1 MDFLQNLLQR
11 LRLSLATMSFNQKA
25 ILGIVA
31 VAAVAS
37 MFAFQA
43 FVRSDSMVVL
53 YNGLDTDAANEVMD
67 VLTQEGSK
75 FEIQGGG
82 RTIMVPAS
90 DFDRLRLMTARVV
103 GDGHSGWRE
112 FLERNSMG
120 ATQRELD
127 AAERYAMEG
136 ELARSIESLQS
147 VTKARVH
154 IDMPSR
160 SDFLRNRRAASAS
173 VVVSLR
179 GRMTPTR
186 DQVESIQ
193 FLVAGYVPDLTPDG
207 VNVIDSASQRV
218 LSGTSG
224 DNATGKSGGQLRAQ
238 QEVEEYLASKASEV
252 LSPVLGV
259 NAFVVRVGA
268 DLDFEELERVA
279 ETYDPNTVVRS
290 EGTAESEDPTKS
302 RGVTNYEINKTVDRV
317 LRNGSTLRK
326 LTVSVAVDG
335 VYTPGAEGAA
345 PTYSPR
351 SEDSIAQIQRVV
363 AAAVGLD
370 PTRGDT
376 ITVENLQFDPVVPYE
391 PTLLEQYGWMQELP
405 DLVGRFLLF
414 LVAAFM
420 VLGLRKSLS
429 RALGSSGTAVSTRGP
444 VGAGSGGGGGGG
456 EEVFHGVHAEVATL
470 EDWARGNP
478 ENVADLVKAF
488 ATQED

>member
-1 MDFLQNLLQR
+1 MDLFQNLLHR

-25 ILGIVA
+25 ILGIVLIA
-31 VAAVAS
+31 GVAS

-53 YNGLDTDAANEVMD
+53 YNGLDSDAANEVMD
-67 VLTQEGSK
+67 LLSQEGSK

-82 RTIMVPAS
+82 RTIMVPAGE
-90 DFDRLRLMTARVV
+90 FDRLRLLTARVV

-136 ELARSIESLQS
+136 ELARSIETLQS
-147 VTKARVH
+147 VAKARVH

-173 VVVSLR
+173 VIVSLR

-193 FLVAGYVPDLTPDG
+193 FLVSGYVPDLSPDG
-207 VNVIDSASQRV
+207 VNVIDSASQRL
-218 LSGTSG
+218 LSGASG
-224 DNATGKSGGQLRAQ
+224 STATGMSGGQLRAQ

-252 LSPVLGV
+252 LSPILGA

-317 LRNGSTLRK
+317 LRNGSSLRK

-335 VYTPGAEGAA
+335 IYTPGAEGAP

-370 PTRGDT
+370 NGRGDT
-376 ITVENLQFDPVVPYE
+376 ITVENLQFDPVAPYE
-391 PTLLEQYGWMQELP
+391 PNLIEQFGWLQELP

-420 VLGLRKSLS
+420 VLSLRKSLGQ
-429 RALGSSGTAVSTRGP
+429 ALGSSAAPDSARGVAGASSGIGT
-444 VGAGSGGGGGGG
+444 G